1 MNERI
6 IKLKGQWRMRKR
18 IRFVKKTISV
28 VLAIV
33 LLVGVYLVVKY
44 T

>member
-18 IRFVKKTISV
+18 TRFVKKTISV

>member
-1 MNERI
+1 
-6 IKLKGQWRMRKR
+6 MRKR
-18 IRFVKKTISV
+18 TRFVKKTISV
-28 VLAIV
+28 VLAVV